1 MGVRKNVKFLTATE
15 RENFVKAC
23 VLMKADIVNPM
34 APAADQY
41 SRWDELVALHRM
53 IQNVNVDP
61 PNPANNV
68 NFGHGGLGSYSF
80 LSWHRYFLHRLEVQL
95 RGYLPVDT
103 PFDLP
108 YWDWTDLSPVMV
120 PTFLGPDGDAGTNVV
135 SQGYFAPSK
144 PGTGGNLTVLP
155 GWWPASL
162 DGWNLHS
169 AFGVWAGALTR
180 NLSGLAGLPSVADMT
195 ATLARATYSTFQNTV
210 ESGAGL
216 ASGHQMHNG
225 LHGWIGGHMSNP
237 TASPFDPIFYLHHC
251 NIDRLWA
258 MWQLDG
264 HATTYPAAGAKPKH
278 APTDAMYPWVGA
290 DTPLY
295 HTNIAFG
302 PIAMPDFTALGPV
315 LNQDTLD
322 FRTQYGYT
330 YDTLAVIGVGLDRTG
345 SMNGLTPDPMTGMGS
360 VTKWEAA
367 TRGVSAFLQDCETV
381 QTSGAIYVTA
391 GVKTFRS
398 LPANDFAPVFAG
410 TPYGLVKTGTPYSKS
425 AFDTAAAGMSPG
437 GGTPLAD
444 ALNDVENTLV
454 EPPFGWVPPE
464 EQRYLAMLT
473 DGMLTS
479 GAPLAS
485 IPDGAFPNT
494 AIFALGFGTPAE
506 VDYTTLASMVA
517 KGKTLGFSQVFHGEN
532 AGVIDKFYSNALAKA
547 IGFTTIF
554 DPVIEMY
561 AGEHTHVE
569 FYATSAEERF
579 FITAQGMDFED
590 SNWSYHLEAPD
601 GTVIWGDMAHGHAGP
616 AAHGRLPH
624 VTARRGDGRLSLMLQ
639 RDSAP
644 ASTWVGRWNLMIS
657 YRARDLSA
665 MLMLDI
671 SELMIPVAA
680 GPVRG
685 PRHARLLQRQEKRF
699 ATPSRAIA
707 GVQRHALDVR
717 AAETNNSGNESATIV
732 VNIYAASRL
741 RLELVPAKDV
751 VERGDKIKIDVRP
764 DVLSGTISSTRSFAR
779 LIAPAVDLA
788 DLVARVK
795 PKDVPKEAE
804 LRGSIALKFD
814 PARLLAQLEAREP
827 KLAEVRDEAVA
838 VAVHGGLAHIHLDES
853 GISGVQ
859 HLGVYIDGS
868 YCPEHSTAGAGHDHA
883 HDAGGMHEHAAP
895 AGAADVCGPDCK
907 CERFTRL
914 LNASV
919 GVAVRK

>member
-1 MGVRKNVKFLTATE
+1 MGVRKNVKFLTAVE

-23 VLMKADIVNPM
+23 VLMKADIVNPG
-34 APAADQY
+34 ALPADQY

-61 PNPANNV
+61 PGPANNV

-95 RGYLPVDT
+95 RTYLPPAT

-120 PTFLGPDGDAGTNVV
+120 PTFLGPDGDPGTDVV
-135 SQGYFAPSK
+135 SQGYFAPNK
-144 PGTGGNLTVLP
+144 PGTGGNLTPLP
-155 GWWPASL
+155 AWWPASL
-162 DGWNLHS
+162 NGWTLPS
-169 AFGVWAGALTR
+169 AFGVWAGSLRR
-180 NLSGLAGLPSVADMT
+180 NLSGLGGLPSVTDIT
-195 ATLARATYSTFQNTV
+195 TTLARTTYSTFQNTL

-216 ASGHQMHNG
+216 ASFHQMHNA
-225 LHGWIGGHMSNP
+225 LHGWVGGHMSNP

-264 HATTYPAAGAKPKH
+264 HATLYPAAGAKPKH
-278 APTDAMYPWVGA
+278 GPTDAMYPWVGA
-290 DTPLY
+290 ATPLY
-295 HTNIAFG
+295 HPQISFA
-302 PIAMPDFTALGPV
+302 PIVMPDFTALGPI

-322 FRTQYGYT
+322 HRGQFGYT

-345 SMNGLTPDPMTGMGS
+345 SMSGLTPDPMTGMGT
-360 VTKWEAA
+360 VTKWDAA

-391 GVKTFRS
+391 GIKTFRS

-410 TPYGLVKTGTPYSKS
+410 TPYGLVKNGTAYSKS
-425 AFDTAAAGMSPG
+425 AFDTAAAGMTPG

-444 ALNDVENTLV
+444 ALADVENTLV
-454 EPPFGWVPPE
+454 APPFGWVPPE

-479 GAPLAS
+479 GAPMAS
-485 IPDGAFPNT
+485 IPNGAFPNT
-494 AIFALGFGTPAE
+494 AIFALGFGTPSE
-506 VDYTTLASMVA
+506 VDYPTLATMVA

-532 AGVIDKFYSNALAKA
+532 AGTIDKFYSNALAKA

-561 AGEHTHVE
+561 AGEHTHLD

-601 GTVIWGDMAHGHAGP
+601 GTVVWGDMAHGHAGT
-616 AAHGRLPH
+616 AAHGRLPD

-639 RDSAP
+639 RDNAP
-644 ASTWVGRWNLMIS
+644 ASTWVGQWRLMIS

-671 SELMIPVAA
+671 SELMIPVSA

-685 PRHARLLQRQEKRF
+685 PRHARLLQQEKRIS
-699 ATPSRAIA
+699 TPSRAFA

-717 AAETNNSGNESATIV
+717 TAETNNSGNQSAAVV

-741 RLELVPAKDV
+741 RLELVAANDV
-751 VERGDKIKIDVRP
+751 VTAGDKIKIEVQP
-764 DVLSGTISSTRSFAR
+764 DVLSGTVSSSRAFAR

-788 DLVARVK
+788 ALVARVK
-795 PKDVPKEAE
+795 PRDVPDEAK
-804 LRGSIALKFD
+804 LQVSLGLKVD
-814 PARLLAQLEAREP
+814 PARLLAQLEARDP
-827 KLAEVRDEAVA
+827 KIARVRDEAVT
-838 VAVHGGLAHIHLDES
+838 VAVHGGPAHIHLEQSD
-853 GISGVQ
+853 IPGVQ
-859 HLGVYIDGS
+859 HLGVYIEGA
-868 YCPEHSTAGAGHDHA
+868 YCPEHTAAGTDHDHDPAAA
-883 HDAGGMHEHAAP
+883 HDPAAP
-895 AGAADVCGPDCK
+895 APAVTEGCGPGCK

-914 LNASV
+914 LNTSV
-919 GVAVRK
+919 GVAPRK